1 MERRKVLQSIGITSA
16 GLMALPAWAKGWNL
30 QTLPPTPPVFHSLE
44 QTTLTAI
51 IEAIIPESDTLG
63 AKSVGVPAFIEKML
77 ADCYEKE
84 VVENVEKGLLFV
96 ENTAA
101 STQNTAFSA
110 LPITD
115 RQTILLL
122 IEKGENESLKEF
134 YKLIKNLT
142 IQGYTSSEYVQTT
155 FLEYKM
161 IPGYYD
167 GCVPV

>member
-1 MERRKVLQSIGITSA
+1 M
-16 GLMALPAWAKGWNL
+16 
-30 QTLPPTPPVFHSLE
+30 E

-63 AKSVGVPAFIEKML
+63 AKSVGVPAFMEKML

-84 VVENVEKGLLFV
+84 VIENVEKGLAFV
-96 ENTAA
+96 ENTATSNYKVPFA
-101 STQNTAFSA
+101 N
-110 LPITD
+110 LPLSD
-115 RQTILLL
+115 RQTILLA
-122 IEKGENESLKEF
+122 IEKEEGTDLKAF
-134 YKLIKNLT
+134 YTLIKNLT

-161 IPGYYD
+161 MPGFYD